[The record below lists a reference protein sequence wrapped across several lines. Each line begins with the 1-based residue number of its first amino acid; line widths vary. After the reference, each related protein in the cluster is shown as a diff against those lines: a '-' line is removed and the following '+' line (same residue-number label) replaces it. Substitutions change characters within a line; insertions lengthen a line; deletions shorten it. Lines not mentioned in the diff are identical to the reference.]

1 MYEEK
6 AVVVISTLANNTMT
20 VYFYKFPVT
29 TQIFHVSKHSF
40 ALVNLKP
47 IVPGHTLV
55 VPFRKVST
63 LDELPDNES
72 TDFFQT
78 VKRIQRFIRFVYKCD
93 AINLGIQDGVA
104 AGQSVP
110 HLHCHLIPR
119 YLKDGWGDGIYNALE
134 VNEGMMKQNWW
145 KEVCEPMGIV
155 EDEDRKVRT
164 MQEMEQETKWLM
176 KEMKGWLES
185 NGEWKN
191 EYDVGKRALLLDD
204 SN

>member
-1 MYEEK
+1 
-6 AVVVISTLANNTMT
+6 MT
-20 VYFYKFPVT
+20 VYFYKFPVS
-29 TQIFHVSKHSF
+29 TQIFHVSKYSF

-72 TDFFQT
+72 IDFFQT
-78 VKRIQRFIRFVYKCD
+78 VKLIQKFIRFVYKCD
-93 AINLGIQDGVA
+93 AINLGIQDGIA

-145 KEVCEPMGIV
+145 KDVCAPMGIV
-155 EDEDRKVRT
+155 DDEDRKVRT
-164 MQEMEQETKWLM
+164 MKEMEQETEWLK
-176 KEMKGWLES
+176 KEMKLWLNS
-185 NGEWKN
+185 NNQWKD
-191 EYDVGKRALLLDD
+191 EYDVDARLLKET
-204 SN
+204 N